1 MNNFNYMPFND
12 EWKKNVLR
20 MKKKDI
26 VDLAARIGIENIKL
40 NNLLDIFKARL
51 DSLEKTGVKN
61 EI

>member
-1 MNNFNYMPFND
+1 MNNFNYMPFNE

-51 DSLEKTGVKN
+51 DSLEKKG
-61 EI
+61 

>member
-1 MNNFNYMPFND
+1 MNNNYIPYND

-26 VDLAARIGIENIKL
+26 VDLAARIGMENLKL

-51 DSLEKTGVKN
+51 DSLEKQGVK
-61 EI
+61 